1 MAFEL
6 REGCF
11 MGQAALV
18 SARALGGR
26 LSSNSSP
33 MKRRLVWS
41 VRAEN
46 ATAGGEKSQIL
57 PTAGDTTKES
67 V

>member
-11 MGQAALV
+11 LGQAALV
-18 SARALGGR
+18 SARARGGR
-26 LSSNSSP
+26 LSSNNPP
-33 MKRRLVWS
+33 MVWS

-57 PTAGDTTKES
+57 STAGDTTKES